1 MGRPEK
7 LCGQTYIKLKN
18 GEEIQ
23 AFWRGGRREGWGTIL
38 GPRFEQVLR
47 DIKGCTGTQRYQGL
61 IRYTEI
67 SRFEQVHGDY
77 KV

>member
-1 MGRPEK
+1 MVRPEK

-38 GPRFEQVLR
+38 GPRFE
-47 DIKGCTGTQRYQGL
+47 K
-61 IRYTEI
+61 
-67 SRFEQVHGDY
+67 VHGDFND
-77 KV
+77 